1 MAKLNM
7 IFPHQLSQD
16 EALKRTH
23 GLLDQVKNDFA
34 DQVSDLTEKWEENIC
49 QFSFSVKGFS
59 ISGTLTVKPSE
70 VELSG
75 DLPWLA
81 SLFREKIESIIREK
95 AERLF
100 A

>member
-1 MAKLNM
+1 MANLNM
-7 IFPHQLSQD
+7 TFPHQLSQD
-16 EALKRTH
+16 EALKRMQ
-23 GLLDQVKNDFA
+23 GLLEQVKRDFGDQVG
-34 DQVSDLTEKWEENIC
+34 DLTEKWEGNIC
-49 QFSFSVKGFS
+49 EFSFSVRGFS

-81 SLFREKIESIIREK
+81 SLYKEKIESIIREK
-95 AERLF
+95 AERML

>member
-1 MAKLNM
+1 MA
-7 IFPHQLSQD
+7 FPHKLSQD
-16 EALKRTH
+16 EAVERTH
-23 GLLDQVKNDFA
+23 GLLDRVKNDFG
-34 DQVSDLTEKWEENIC
+34 DQVSDLTERWEGNVC
-49 QFSFSVKGFS
+49 QFSFSVRGFS

-81 SLFREKIESIIREK
+81 FLFREKIESIIREK
-95 AERLF
+95 AEEVL

>member
-7 IFPHQLSQD
+7 TFPHQLSQD

-23 GLLDQVKNDFA
+23 GLLEQVKGQFA
-34 DQVSDLTEKWEENIC
+34 DEVSNLTEMWEGNIC
-49 QFSFSVKGFS
+49 QFSFLVRGFS

-81 SLFREKIESIIREK
+81 SLFKEKIELTIREK
-95 AERLF
+95 AEEVL

>member
-7 IFPHQLSQD
+7 IFPHELSQE
-16 EALKRTH
+16 EALKRAH
-23 GLLDQVKNDFA
+23 GLLEQVKNDFA
-34 DQVSDLTEKWEENIC
+34 DQVTNLTEKWEENIC
-49 QFSFSVKGFS
+49 RFSFSVKGFS

-81 SLFREKIESIIREK
+81 SLFKEKIESVIREE
-95 AERLF
+95 AEKVL